1 MPICFSELI
10 KLPKPMFPP
19 KNEWIRHPMFHDSD
33 VTNFLLKGN
42 LSTIMANK
50 FNESN
55 ELKLCIDC
63 NHLLINH
70 KRIQYEP
77 DDPSKKPIIVIYC
90 DEEECNCEDI
100 IM

>member
-1 MPICFSELI
+1 
-10 KLPKPMFPP
+10 MFPP

-55 ELKLCIDC
+55 ELKLIMISPET
-63 NHLLINH
+63 LEVQKEIPLEIPGFY
-70 KRIQYEP
+70 KKMS
-77 DDPSKKPIIVIYC
+77 DDVYVFKKY
-90 DEEECNCEDI
+90 NF
-100 IM
+100 